1 MQRSLKGS
9 FFKQKSDGADTNTNV
24 ATPHIQQEVENDE
37 KEVDIDGHDSSSSAC
52 HVDGEDK
59 TLTSK
64 QKLSAFA
71 FKQLDS

>member
-24 ATPHIQQEVENDE
+24 ATPQTQQEVENDE
-37 KEVDIDGHDSSSSAC
+37 KEVDINGHDSAC

-64 QKLSAFA
+64 QKLPAFA